1 MIFNYKLNA
10 FIVCELKLNET
21 SPKDIGQTLNYM
33 KLVDKVIKEPFNNKT
48 IGIII
53 SKKNNRLVFEY
64 VSDLDIFLTTYKLNK
79 VKKKV
84 N

>member
-1 MIFNYKLNA
+1 
-10 FIVCELKLNET
+10 
-21 SPKDIGQTLNYM
+21 M